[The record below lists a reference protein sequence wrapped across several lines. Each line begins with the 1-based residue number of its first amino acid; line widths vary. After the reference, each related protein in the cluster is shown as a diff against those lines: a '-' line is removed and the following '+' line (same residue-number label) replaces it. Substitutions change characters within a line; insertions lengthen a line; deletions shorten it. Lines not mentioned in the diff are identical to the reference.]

1 MSEQG
6 LTALQHEFWAHFYLP
21 VIIWISI
28 IVVLTGALVV
38 KYPFGNWTK
47 DNPNPYSGE
56 TLSLPRGYFRAVL
69 TMTLLLVTI
78 IFEMANLYSGAESEM
93 NIYEWIMAFQMMV
106 AFYFGSKVMHHITS
120 ADRSKSLEKSKSTD
134 TGGFG
139 SVSGS
144 SHNNIY
150 SSTTGGSTTGSSN
163 MSSETTSTS
172 SGGEFDDNESAG

>member
-6 LTALQHEFWAHFYLP
+6 LTALQHAFWAHFYLP
-21 VIIWISI
+21 VIIWIVI
-28 IVVLTGALVV
+28 IVVLTAALVL
-38 KYPFGNWTK
+38 KFPFGNWTK

-93 NIYEWIMAFQMMV
+93 NMYEWLMAFQMMV

-120 ADRSKSLEKSKSTD
+120 ADRSKAITKTGTTD
-134 TGGFG
+134 NSFP
-139 SVSGS
+139 SVS
-144 SHNNIY
+144 
-150 SSTTGGSTTGSSN
+150 SSTHNSVFSN
-163 MSSETTSTS
+163 TSTS
-172 SGGEFDDNESAG
+172 SSNFSSETSGGGNQGEFDDNESAG